1 MMQCCLGALDT
12 DDEDGTRGRTFD
24 LPSRPLVIAFDWL
37 GIEHR
42 CAAACVSKHYYNRD
56 RPTPP
61 GGFKSIYN
69 GDGSLRRVYP
79 HWSQMPWCVDIHE
92 RLIPPDR
99 YHSYRGRLSAGALA
113 ERRREREE
121 EDY

>member
-1 MMQCCLGALDT
+1 MIGFSIPDDICNNLLDSIT
-12 DDEDGTRGRTFD
+12 VHIASPGDPPRGPTWPKDR
-24 LPSRPLVIAFDWL
+24 SEIRR
-37 GIEHR
+37 GE
-42 CAAACVSKHYYNRD
+42 YYNRD

-99 YHSYRGRLSAGALA
+99 YHSYRGRLSADALA